1 MVGEDF
7 PYNEIVPT
15 TDGHKCSSEE
25 TDTKE
30 PLHVETCRCQVPSS
44 WHSSSPKYDRYREW
58 TNMRLLAKPVGQS
71 WEYSRYKRNVK
82 EDKPTQHC
90 QRKQKKDNLVRLDIH
105 NTDSTSR
112 GPPSIFPSWKTTN
125 VEKYIMISIAA
136 HFGL

>member
-15 TDGHKCSSEE
+15 ADGHKCSSKE

-58 TNMRLLAKPVGQS
+58 TNMHLLGKPVGQS
-71 WEYSRYKRNVK
+71 WEYSRYKRIVK

-90 QRKQKKDNLVRLDIH
+90 QRKQEKMIWFLLIFTTMTQPAKSLLLYSQAGKRKMWRNL
-105 NTDSTSR
+105 S
-112 GPPSIFPSWKTTN
+112 
-125 VEKYIMISIAA
+125 
-136 HFGL
+136 